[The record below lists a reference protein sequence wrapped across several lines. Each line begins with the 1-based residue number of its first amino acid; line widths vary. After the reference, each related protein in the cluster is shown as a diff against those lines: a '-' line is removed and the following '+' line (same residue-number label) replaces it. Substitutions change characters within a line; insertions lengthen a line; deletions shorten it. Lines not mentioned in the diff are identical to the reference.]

1 MATPVGTSA
10 RHIDGGDEVGTGI
23 ARVGIVQLG
32 RMFGVEALDQ
42 DLGGFGLVVG
52 LVERHQ
58 AAHSSHTGWPSSS
71 V

>member
-10 RHIDGGDEVGTGI
+10 RSDALQRHIDGGDEVGTGI

-42 DLGGFGLVVG
+42 DLVDSGSL
-52 LVERHQ
+52 
-58 AAHSSHTGWPSSS
+58 
-71 V
+71 